1 MAVLV
6 PTSAAEFLDLFAV
19 ALRDSLSG
27 SPLWAMADEHGKAAC
42 MYRDIH

>member
-27 SPLWAMADEHGKAAC
+27 CPLWAMAEEHGKAVC